1 VKIVHVAK
9 MTSVAGMEKH
19 LLTLLPG
26 LQARGLDVSLIVLVE
41 PGKPM
46 DDYVAHM
53 QQSGV
58 QTETMV
64 IRRDLDPL
72 LIGRLARKF
81 REGRYD
87 AVHTHLIHAD
97 LHGVIAAKRAGV
109 RRIFLT
115 GHNDDQFRR
124 RWPIRFLQRWLWR
137 QVTAG
142 IAISEALR
150 QFIITVESAPPER
163 VHTVHY
169 GLDPAAVP
177 IDLSARQKLCEEL
190 GIHPNAPIAGSI
202 CRLTGQKGLSTA
214 IRAFWQIAE
223 QAQGAQYVIVGDGPL
238 RQSLQREAEGFG
250 LGQRIHF
257 LGWRDDAGSLVGAF
271 DVLLM
276 PSLWEGFGLVALEAM
291 AASRPVIASRVSA
304 LPEIVENGVTGY
316 LADPADPS
324 ALAECLL
331 DILQNPALAR
341 EMGENGRRRLE
352 AEFSVDRMIDGT
364 LRVYQFDST
373 VSTHRA

>member
-41 PGKPM
+41 PDKPM
-46 DDYVAHM
+46 ADYVAAM

-58 QTETMV
+58 QAEAMV
-64 IRRDLDPL
+64 IRRDLDPM

-81 REGRYD
+81 REGNYD

-97 LHGVIAAKRAGV
+97 LHGVIAAQRAGV
-109 RRIFLT
+109 GHIFFT
-115 GHNDDQFRR
+115 GHNDDKFRR
-124 RWPIRFLQRWLWR
+124 QRPIRLLQRWLWR

-150 QFIITVESAPPER
+150 QFMIAVESAPPER
-163 VHTVHY
+163 VHLVHY

-177 IDLSARQKLCEEL
+177 IDPAARQKLCEEL
-190 GIHPNAPIAGSI
+190 GVHPNAPVAGSI
-202 CRLTGQKGLSTA
+202 CRLTEQKGLSYA

-223 QAQGAQYVIVGDGPL
+223 QAQGAQYVVVGDGPL

-250 LGQRIHF
+250 LGQRVHF
-257 LGWRDDAGSLVGAF
+257 LGWRDDAGSLIGAF

-304 LPEIVENGVTGY
+304 LPEIVESGVTGF
-316 LADPADPS
+316 LAEPADPS

-331 DILQNPALAR
+331 HLFENPALAR

-352 AEFSVDRMIDGT
+352 AEFSATQMIDRT
-364 LRVYQFDST
+364 LTVYQSGST
-373 VSTHRA
+373 

>member
-1 VKIVHVAK
+1 MKIVHVAK

-41 PGKPM
+41 PDKPM
-46 DDYVAHM
+46 ADYVADM

-58 QTETMV
+58 GAEAMV
-64 IRRDLDPL
+64 IRRDLDPM

-81 REGRYD
+81 REGHYD

-109 RRIFLT
+109 RRIFFT
-115 GHNDDQFRR
+115 GHNDDKFRR
-124 RWPIRFLQRWLWR
+124 QWPIRLLQRWLWR

-142 IAISEALR
+142 IAISESLR
-150 QFIITVESAPPER
+150 QFMIAVESAPPER

-177 IDLSARQKLCEEL
+177 IDPTARQKLCEEL
-190 GIHPNAPIAGSI
+190 GVHPNAPVAGSI
-202 CRLTGQKGLSTA
+202 CRLTEQKGLSYA

-223 QAQGAQYVIVGDGPL
+223 QAQGAQYVVVGDGPL

-250 LGQRIHF
+250 LGQRVHF
-257 LGWRDDAGSLVGAF
+257 LGWRDNAGSLLGAF

-304 LPEIVENGVTGY
+304 LPEIVESGVTGF
-316 LADPADPS
+316 LAEPADPS

-331 DILQNPALAR
+331 HLFENPALAR

-352 AEFSVDRMIDGT
+352 AEFSADRMIDGT
-364 LRVYQFDST
+364 LKVYQSGST
-373 VSTHRA
+373 